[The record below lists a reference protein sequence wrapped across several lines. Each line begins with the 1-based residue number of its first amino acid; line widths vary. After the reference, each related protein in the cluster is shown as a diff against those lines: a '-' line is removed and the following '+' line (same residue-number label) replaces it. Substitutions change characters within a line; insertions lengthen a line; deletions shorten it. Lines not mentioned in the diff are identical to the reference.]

1 MTRTP
6 AEAEQE
12 NKSGAEEG
20 GGGTSTDKKKE
31 LAPSSGF
38 LEFCILY
45 FVFFFMFVFCIFCI
59 FFPHFLVFCIFVL
72 CLVAAP
78 APGSENVNS
87 SLDSAIPPLCRNLVI
102 IIPHCCQLQAV
113 LSHHSAR
120 RRAFSSSCRMA
131 SLLIRLACFMFLL
144 RPVEGNTGV
153 AAQIL
158 DTNPRDRQAGVSRC
172 PT

>member
-1 MTRTP
+1 MMTRTP

-12 NKSGAEEG
+12 NKSSAEEG

-31 LAPSSGF
+31 LAPGSRI
-38 LEFCILY
+38 LEFCI
-45 FVFFFMFVFCIFCI
+45 FFLFVFCIFCI
-59 FFPHFLVFCIFVL
+59 LYLFLQFFGILYFVL

-87 SLDSAIPPLCRNLVI
+87 SLDSAIPPLCGNLVI
-102 IIPHCCQLQAV
+102 IIPHSCQLQAV